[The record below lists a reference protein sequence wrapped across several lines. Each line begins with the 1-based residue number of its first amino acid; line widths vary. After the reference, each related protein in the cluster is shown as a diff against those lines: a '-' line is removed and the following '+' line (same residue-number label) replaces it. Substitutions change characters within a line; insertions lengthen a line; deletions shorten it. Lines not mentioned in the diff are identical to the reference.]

1 MAFACCT
8 FAQTIDPIQDA
19 LINSNNTNVPKDDV
33 EKLSPFMKKV
43 KDETFKTFVVSE
55 IKENSIG
62 FDYSGFECTI
72 SETDNIL
79 QTTFYC
85 QISKRIPTYKL
96 QSLTNWLN
104 LISDVDR
111 LDYKY
116 IAFPISEEY
125 IDGDGILCKM
135 RVLKPNKVMSEDDIK
150 NHIKT
155 LMSWM
160 DKTRSI
166 LSLSE
171 VGLENYSEDILDK
184 KRFENLPLK
193 FLRIYCDFPMYVI
206 QYEIPLSGPLSGIQF
221 LGYRYPICSN
231 KFVNDSQNDK
241 KVFNGMLE
249 DIKEDHNGKNIKV
262 AEATYNGIKF
272 KKISYEGLEE
282 GIKRDCCIYYTNLNN
297 EKIFFTTATNYPRS
311 AEDQKIIDKMIEKRI
326 ADKMPVLGP
335 KQSDKEQ
342 DKESQEK

>member
-55 IKENSIG
+55 IKENHIG
-62 FDYSGFECTI
+62 FNYSDFKCLLWETNNVFHTIFCDDRLSDHIPWEKLFILTNKLNHI
-72 SETDNIL
+72 SELEGLN
-79 QTTFYC
+79 F
-85 QISKRIPTYKL
+85 K
-96 QSLTNWLN
+96 SL
-104 LISDVDR
+104 V
-111 LDYKY
+111 
-116 IAFPISEEY
+116 FPIQNDDKVFSC
-125 IDGDGILCKM
+125 ITHIIN
-135 RVLKPNKVMSEDDIK
+135 PNKVMSEDDIK

-166 LSLSE
+166 LPLGE
-171 VGLENYSEDILDK
+171 VGLENYSENILDL

-193 FLRIYCDFPMYVI
+193 FLRINCKFPTYVI
-206 QYEIPLSGPLSGIQF
+206 QYEIPLSGIQF
-221 LGYRYPICSN
+221 LEYRCSMRSN
-231 KFVNDSQNDK
+231 NFVNDSPNDK

-249 DIKEDHNGKNIKV
+249 DIKEDHNGKNVKV
-262 AEATYNGIKF
+262 AEATYNGVKF

-311 AEDQKIIDKMIEKRI
+311 AEDQKIIDEMIEKRI